1 MQAVTSL
8 SWQRSNP
15 ITVKDTKS
23 GEFALL
29 GNSNEESVIMP
40 DPLPAGTRGRT
51 TTAAPPSKPTNRT
64 NSFSNQETSSVNG
77 GSTGNSRPKSAG
89 GDVTPYSSMRAWGN
103 GPISRLQTPRMNS
116 FNSGKDDME
125 VFSPL
130 VDVQP
135 ITPSITGYWD
145 GGGPGDEFNRD
156 MAALGGDSRRSTTLG
171 TPSVRRFPNIE
182 DVKEDGRESRDSR
195 DSSISRRS
203 SLGTRQVHL
212 ISTEA
217 A

>member
-23 GEFALL
+23 GESALL

-51 TTAAPPSKPTNRT
+51 TTGAPPSKPSSR
-64 NSFSNQETSSVNG
+64 EISSVNP
-77 GSTGNSRPKSAG
+77 GNSRPKSAG
-89 GDVTPYSSMRAWGN
+89 GDVTPYSPMRTWGN

-145 GGGPGDEFNRD
+145 GGGSGDEFNRD
-156 MAALGGDSRRSTTLG
+156 MAALGGDSRKTTTAWG
-171 TPSVRRFPNIE
+171 TSSLRRLPSIE
-182 DVKEDGRESRDSR
+182 DGNEDARESRDS
-195 DSSISRRS
+195 SVSRRS

-212 ISTEA
+212 VAKWE
-217 A
+217 

>member
-15 ITVKDTKS
+15 ITVRDS
-23 GEFALL
+23 RSAESALL

-51 TTAAPPSKPTNRT
+51 GTGAPLSKPSNRA
-64 NSFSNQETSSVNG
+64 NQEP
-77 GSTGNSRPKSAG
+77 RPKSAG
-89 GDVTPYSSMRAWGN
+89 GDVTPYSSMRAYGN
-103 GPISRLQTPRMNS
+103 GQISRLQTPRTNS

-135 ITPSITGYWD
+135 ITPSISGYWD
-145 GGGPGDEFNRD
+145 GGGAGAEFNKD
-156 MAALGGDSRRSTTLG
+156 MAAAGGDNRRTSAWG
-171 TPSVRRFPNIE
+171 TPSVRQFSNIE
-182 DVKEDGRESRDSR
+182 EERKEDIRESRDS
-195 DSSISRRS
+195 SASRRS

-212 ISTEA
+212 ITIYT
-217 A
+217 